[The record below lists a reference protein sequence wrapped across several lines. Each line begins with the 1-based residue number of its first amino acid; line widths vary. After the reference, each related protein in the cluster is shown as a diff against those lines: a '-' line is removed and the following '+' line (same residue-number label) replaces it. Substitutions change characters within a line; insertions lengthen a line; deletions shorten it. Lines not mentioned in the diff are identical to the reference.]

1 MTEPNLELVT
11 SEGRQSAMTMA
22 IPSLG
27 PTDFTALKILST
39 DETTMLGWSC
49 TSPVPLVFTS
59 AKDGWSCLSL
69 YRQNISQEST
79 SVHFFHKTGEFVSLS
94 IPNTTCS

>member
-22 IPSLG
+22 TPPLG
-27 PTDFTALKILST
+27 PTDFTALKILSA
-39 DETTMLGWSC
+39 DETTTLGWPC

-79 SVHFFHKTGEFVSLS
+79 SVHFSHKIGEFVSLS